1 MVDMNQALFLSEL
14 RKIALVVI
22 AYCLGKGWLSAADSS
37 LIGGL
42 LPGVGLLAGPWLW
55 GLYTMLDKKLVPQ
68 DSIAVQPLIPGHVL
82 ATGDHVVIQD
92 AKFPDAGTSQAV
104 AKVVGAL
111 LFSVMLPFLIDPAH
125 AQFPKPKPLN
135 EIFAPAPKTTATT
148 FDSALKEF
156 GDGVQKIEKPLV
168 DKGIADLQAAI
179 KDATSHNDNISLPCW
194 NANLDL
200 LQSLPS
206 QWPEP
211 PTLPMGLALSI
222 QIQRDLL
229 NSITGS
235 DAKSLKVACAA
246 LWGDQLKIVVN
257 LGALIGIRIAS
268 GGLF

>member
-1 MVDMNQALFLSEL
+1 MNQALFLAEL

-55 GLYTMLDKKLVPQ
+55 GFYTMLNKKLVPQ
-68 DSIAVQPLIPGHVL
+68 DSIAVRTIAPVSHGDDVIVQ
-82 ATGDHVVIQD
+82 TGITQKD
-92 AKFPDAGTSQAV
+92 GTGYI

-111 LFSVMLPFLIDPAH
+111 LFAVMLPFLIDPAH

-135 EIFAPAPKTTATT
+135 EIFSPAPKTTATT

-156 GDGVQKIEKPLV
+156 GDGVQKIEKSLV

-246 LWGDQLKIVVN
+246 LWGDQLKIVAN

>member
-1 MVDMNQALFLSEL
+1 MNQALFLAEL

-55 GLYTMLDKKLVPQ
+55 GFYTMLNKKLVPQ
-68 DSIAVQPLIPGHVL
+68 DSIAIEAHTVQSV
-82 ATGDHVVIQD
+82 ATKDGKDTIV
-92 AKFPDAGTSQAV
+92 ATTA

-111 LFSVMLPFLIDPAH
+111 LIAIMIPFLINPAH

-135 EIFAPAPKTTATT
+135 EIFTPAPKTTTTT

-156 GDGVQKIEKPLV
+156 GDGVQKIEKSLV

-246 LWGDQLKIVVN
+246 LWGDQLKIVAN
-257 LGALIGIRIAS
+257 LGALIGIRIAT